1 MKKIFSILTI
11 ATSLAL
17 TACDDHIDVP
27 ERTTKASHVVCESGK
42 VIPYESLNPSDP
54 PIAVVF
60 YVNRGEDIP
69 DEGYAVY
76 LWDISSETLCDS
88 IGVKQGTSADLS
100 GFDGNENTYAL
111 YSNKEAPSPLA
122 ERVFAMWRYGQSAY
136 IPSVA
141 QMQLLYQSRHI
152 INPMIEKCGGTPL
165 PTEEPNCWYWTST
178 EVKGQEAAK
187 AWLFSLVSGALQ
199 ETPKIQSHRARPI
212 ITVKNIE
219 Y

>member
-165 PTEEPNCWYWTST
+165 PTEESNCWYWTST

-199 ETPKIQSHRARPI
+199 ETPKIQSHKARPI